1 MTNPQEHPLVFS
13 ARFPGLID
21 IVDND
26 GEPSFLVM
34 VEGLPECVA
43 EWHGKRPPPRDGLP
57 FLLPRLQAVMGA
69 YSDDTDDA
77 LFADLVDYFA
87 AVSELP
93 SDAHRLLLAAW
104 TAHTYL
110 MERWDYSPILL
121 LFAVP
126 ERGKSRTGKAVAYAS
141 YRGLHSETI
150 REPILF
156 RWSHDLGATLF
167 LDVRDIWRKAE
178 KQGADDILLQRFER
192 GAKVGRVLWPDR
204 GPFRDTRYYE
214 VFGATVIATN
224 EAADHILDSR
234 AITINMPDADREFP
248 EPVTRQAGLLLRER
262 LVAFRARHLEAE
274 LPNTPRLTHG
284 RLSDIIHPLATI
296 VELMAPQHLE
306 AFRALVGT
314 IETARLA
321 DKSTTIEARII
332 EAMLGLGD
340 KVEGG
345 KLGVQAITVA
355 INEGQSERY
364 RRGTRSVGWKL
375 TALGLTRA
383 RFSDGTRAVEYD
395 PEQLARLAAHYGVH
409 VRVPPDKTSSSS
421 ETSAPDISHPRRS

>member
-1 MTNPQEHPLVFS
+1 MTKPKEDQLVFS

-34 VEGLPECVA
+34 VEGQPECVA
-43 EWHGKRPPPRDGLP
+43 EWQGKRPPPRDGLP
-57 FLLPRLQAVMGA
+57 FLLPHLQAVMEA
-69 YSDDTDDA
+69 YQNDTDDA
-77 LFADLVDYFA
+77 LFVDLVDYFA
-87 AVSELP
+87 AASELP

-110 MERWDYSPILL
+110 MEHWAYSPILL

-126 ERGKSRTGKAVAYAS
+126 ERGKSRTGKAIAYAS

-156 RWSHDLGATLF
+156 RQSHDLGATLF
-167 LDVRDIWRKAE
+167 LDVKDIWRKAE
-178 KQGADDILLQRFER
+178 KQGAEDILLQRFER

-214 VFGATVIATN
+214 IFGATVIATN
-224 EAADHILDSR
+224 EAADHILDTRS
-234 AITINMPDADREFP
+234 ITLNMPDSERDFP
-248 EPVTRQAGLLLRER
+248 HPVTRERGLLLRER

-274 LPNTPRLTHG
+274 LSGAPRLARA
-284 RLSDIIHPLATI
+284 RLGDIVHPLATI
-296 VELMAPQHLE
+296 VQLMSRQHLE

-314 IETARLA
+314 IENARLA
-321 DKSTTIEARII
+321 DKSTTIEALII

-345 KLGVQAITVA
+345 ILGVQAITDA
-355 INEGQSERY
+355 INEGQSERF

-383 RFSDGTRAVEYD
+383 RLSKGARAVVYD

-421 ETSAPDISHPRRS
+421 ETSALDMSPPRYS